1 MSDTILANATLV
13 LPHEVITGSLRLSDG
28 LITAIDTGV
37 HVPAGAEDCGGD
49 LIMPGLPQNGRL
61 ADQPSSAPARR
72 GMF

>member
-49 LIMPGLPQNGRL
+49 
-61 ADQPSSAPARR
+61 
-72 GMF
+72 